1 MVRNVT
7 LFLAGL
13 LSLVLI
19 ALQWSDLVYVV
30 HVLLGH

>member
-13 LSLVLI
+13 LATVLLLI
-19 ALQWSDLVYVV
+19 EWPLLLPVV
-30 HVLLGH
+30 HILLGQ